1 MDLSGLF
8 PKLQLTDQTDDVV
21 TYSQLMAELLEMPSE
36 QLINYAPQTVTITA
50 TAQGNLI
57 PGLTDGLTLTLTK
70 PAYVMCVF
78 NSVDVRYTSGTSAN
92 YGRILFGWD
101 GAYNGIETGTHLVP
115 RFPPGHVGPVS
126 WFRMMRYPAG
136 TTRFRAYAYKS
147 VSGDTYTMEYPR
159 IQVVPLRP
167 IVY

>member
-21 TYSQLMAELLEMPSE
+21 TYSQLMAELLDMPSE
-36 QLINYAPQTVTITA
+36 QLINYATSATITA

-101 GAYNGIETGTHLVP
+101 GAYTGIETGAHLVP
-115 RFPPGHVGPVS
+115 RFPPGYVGPVS
-126 WFRMMRYPAG
+126 WWRMARYPAG

-147 VSGDTYTMEYPR
+147 VSGDTYTMQYPR
-159 IQVVPLRP
+159 LQVIPLRP

>member
-21 TYSQLMAELLEMPSE
+21 TYSQLMAELLDMPSD
-36 QLINYAPQTVTITA
+36 QLINYATGTATITA
-50 TAQGNLI
+50 TSQGTLI
-57 PGLTDGLTLTLTK
+57 PNLTDGPTLTLTK

-78 NSVDVRYTSGTSAN
+78 NSIDVRYTSGSSTN

-101 GAYNGIETGTHLVP
+101 GALTVIENGAHLIP
-115 RFPPGHVGPVS
+115 RFPAGYVGPVS
-126 WFRMMRYPAG
+126 WWRMMRYPAG
-136 TTRFRAYAYKS
+136 TTRFRAYAYKT
-147 VSGDTYTMEYPR
+147 VSGDTYTMAYPR
-159 IQVVPLRP
+159 LQAIPLRP